1 MIRTQI
7 SLTEDQAEH
16 LRVQA
21 AAQGVSQAALLRRA
35 LDAYLD
41 NLSLSGRVQRARL
54 PVGAFWSGC
63 ASLSEDHDEA
73 LDEAFSA

>member
-7 SLTEDQAEH
+7 SLTEEQAEH

-21 AAQGVSQAALLRRA
+21 AVQGVSQAALLRQA
-35 LDAYLD
+35 LDAYLH
-41 NLSLSGRVQRARL
+41 SHSRSARVQRARS
-54 PVGAFWSGC
+54 PVGAFRSGS
-63 ASLSEDHDEA
+63 ASLAENHDEA

>member
-41 NLSLSGRVQRARL
+41 NLSLSVRVQRARL

-63 ASLSEDHDEA
+63 SSLSEDHDEA